1 MGAHAY
7 TQRQIAVIMQQIG
20 LGNPGC
26 IAEVRN
32 CIWRLRRTGVKVMA
46 MTMGPIFEKS
56 YDDFM
61 IIIMTNI

>member
-1 MGAHAY
+1 
-7 TQRQIAVIMQQIG
+7 MQQIG

-32 CIWRLRRTGVKVMA
+32 CIWRLRRTGVEVMA

-56 YDDFM
+56 YGDFM
-61 IIIMTNI
+61 IIL